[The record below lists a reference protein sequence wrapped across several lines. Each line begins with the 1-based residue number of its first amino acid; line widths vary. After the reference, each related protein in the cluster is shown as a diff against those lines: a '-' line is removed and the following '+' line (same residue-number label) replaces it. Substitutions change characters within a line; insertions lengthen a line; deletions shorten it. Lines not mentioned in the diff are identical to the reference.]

1 MESQCKQCEELRA
14 ELADAKAELARAKT
28 KEGCMM
34 ISSRALP
41 KPDGKTID
49 TLSISPTLSR
59 RPAREQG
66 YGQIAA
72 FMDRPAPA
80 CDKKQ

>member
-1 MESQCKQCEELRA
+1 MNDEPAVNERVRNDQVE
-14 ELADAKAELARAKT
+14 T

-72 FMDRPAPA
+72 FMDRPAPENVEL
-80 CDKKQ
+80 